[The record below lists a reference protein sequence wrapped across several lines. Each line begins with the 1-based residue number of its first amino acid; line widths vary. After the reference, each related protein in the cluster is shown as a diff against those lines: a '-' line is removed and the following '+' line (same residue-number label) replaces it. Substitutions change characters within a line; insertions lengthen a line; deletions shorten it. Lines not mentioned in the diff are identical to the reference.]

1 MASYPV
7 PVFLMGTRSTKS
19 MPPDATPTIAV
30 IVPTFN
36 ERGNPGPLVEQ
47 VTDELGT
54 APFRIVFADD
64 STDGTTREIETLAR
78 SNPTVGLCHSP
89 SRRGLARAVV
99 EVLDHVT
106 ESVVVVMD
114 GDLQHPPSVV
124 PRLIAAV
131 EAGADVVVASRY
143 VRGGRELGLS
153 GPWRRLV
160 SWGSSRVARR
170 VLPPARRTT
179 DPLSGFFA
187 FRRRILA
194 GVTLQP
200 VGFKI
205 LLEVLVRGHVRHI
218 VDVPY
223 TFDRRARAASKA
235 SALEGVRF
243 LRHLLR
249 LRAT

>member
-1 MASYPV
+1 M
-7 PVFLMGTRSTKS
+7 T
-19 MPPDATPTIAV
+19 PDNARTIAV
-30 IVPTFN
+30 VVPTFN

-47 VTDELGT
+47 VTAALGEP
-54 APFRIVFADD
+54 PFRILFADD
-64 STDGTTREIETLAR
+64 STDGTTREIRDLACE
-78 SNPTVGLCHSP
+78 NPAVSLNHSS

-99 EVLDHVT
+99 ESLDGVT
-106 ESVVVVMD
+106 EDVVVVMD

-124 PRLIAAV
+124 PDLIAAV
-131 EAGADVVVASRY
+131 AAGADVVVASRY
-143 VRGGRELGLS
+143 VRGGRELGLN

-160 SWGSSRVARR
+160 SRQSSRVARIM
-170 VLPPARRTT
+170 LPPARRTT

-187 FRRRILA
+187 FRRSILA
-194 GVTLQP
+194 GATLQP

-205 LLEVLVRGHVRHI
+205 LLEILVRSQARRV

-223 TFDRRARAASKA
+223 TFDRRTRAMSKA
-235 SALEGVRF
+235 STLEGLRF

>member
-1 MASYPV
+1 MLSDHA
-7 PVFLMGTRSTKS
+7 
-19 MPPDATPTIAV
+19 PTIAV

-47 VTDELGT
+47 VTAALGN
-54 APFRIVFADD
+54 APFRIEFTDD
-64 STDGTTREIETLAR
+64 STDGTTCEIQDLAR
-78 SNPTVGLCHSP
+78 ENPAISLNHSS

-99 EVLDHVT
+99 ESLAAVT
-106 ESVVVVMD
+106 EDIVVIMD
-114 GDLQHPPSVV
+114 GDLQHPPKVV
-124 PRLIAAV
+124 PNLIAAV

-153 GPWRRLV
+153 GLWRRLV
-160 SWGSSRVARR
+160 SRESSRVAQI

-187 FRRRILA
+187 FRRDILSGA
-194 GVTLQP
+194 TLQP

-205 LLEVLVRGHVRHI
+205 LLEILVRGRVRRV

>member
-1 MASYPV
+1 
-7 PVFLMGTRSTKS
+7 
-19 MPPDATPTIAV
+19 MPPDTTPTIAV

-47 VTDELGT
+47 VTAALGA

-64 STDGTTREIETLAR
+64 STDETTCEIKNLAR
-78 SNPTVGLCHSP
+78 GNPAVSLNHSS
-89 SRRGLARAVV
+89 SRRGLACAVV
-99 EVLDHVT
+99 DALDGLT
-106 ESVVVVMD
+106 EDFVVVMD
-114 GDLQHPPSVV
+114 GDLQHPSNVV
-124 PRLIAAV
+124 PDLVAALG
-131 EAGADVVVASRY
+131 AGADVVVASRY

-160 SWGSSRVARR
+160 SWGSSRIARR

-187 FRRRILA
+187 FRRSILA

-200 VGFKI
+200 IGFKI
-205 LLEVLVRGHVRHI
+205 LLEVLVRGRVRRV

>member
-1 MASYPV
+1 
-7 PVFLMGTRSTKS
+7 
-19 MPPDATPTIAV
+19 MPPDNAPTIAV

-36 ERGNPGPLVEQ
+36 ERGNPAPLVEQ
-47 VTDELGT
+47 VTVALGES
-54 APFRIVFADD
+54 PFRILFADD
-64 STDGTTREIETLAR
+64 STDGTTREIRDLACE
-78 SNPTVGLCHSP
+78 NPAVNLNHSS
-89 SRRGLARAVV
+89 SRRGLAHAVV
-99 EVLDHVT
+99 ESLAEVT
-106 ESVVVVMD
+106 EDVVVVMD

-124 PRLIAAV
+124 PDLIAAV

-160 SWGSSRVARR
+160 SRESSRVARIM
-170 VLPPARRTT
+170 LPPARQTT

-187 FRRRILA
+187 FRRRIIA

-205 LLEVLVRGHVRHI
+205 LLEILVRGHVRRA

-223 TFDRRARAASKA
+223 TFDRRARADSKA